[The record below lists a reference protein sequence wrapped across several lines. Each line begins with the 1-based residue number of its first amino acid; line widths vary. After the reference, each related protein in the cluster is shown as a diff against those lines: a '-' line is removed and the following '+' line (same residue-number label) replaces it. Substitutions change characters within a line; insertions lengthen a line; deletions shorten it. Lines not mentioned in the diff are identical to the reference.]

1 MVLQTHP
8 MGNHGIIMG
17 IYLYTYIYHG
27 DKHPMGVSKQKKE
40 KAMDNPMDHHGDI
53 FIHLLSLYDITIYRR
68 MGIMVKLWDSVNREN
83 TWIKQLVSI
92 GTGFRENLHR
102 NQLVN

>member
-1 MVLQTHP
+1 
-8 MGNHGIIMG
+8 
-17 IYLYTYIYHG
+17 
-27 DKHPMGVSKQKKE
+27 
-40 KAMDNPMDHHGDI
+40 
-53 FIHLLSLYDITIYRR
+53 

-102 NQLVN
+102 NQLVDEFSPPFSHTAYLADFTLPSENLAGSANLKGLKQQRWGDDKPDLV